1 MEETLGQKSKESPS
15 SDQASTESDSNC
27 TERTSDIEMV
37 RLTGISNID
46 HEIDD
51 DDDDDDDDI
60 RTYIDSEIFS
70 TDTDQLLQEEH
81 NIVDMVNHPPLSTR
95 NHLISKLRHIDFLY
109 PMKSLYQRQK
119 EQFILCCYCFVPSHN
134 SGRTTLKDL
143 SPRNVF
149 NKIINKIVMM
159 LKLFVDRP
167 VIVSVLSYAFVGGL
181 TLISNEVHVSS
192 VS

>member
-51 DDDDDDDDI
+51 DDDDDI
-60 RTYIDSEIFS
+60 RKYIDSEIFS

-109 PMKSLYQRQK
+109 PIKSLYQRQK

-159 LKLFVDRP
+159 LKLFMDRP

-181 TLISNEVHVSS
+181 TLISNEVHVSYHS
-192 VS
+192 Y